1 MDGADRIDGDGVFPR
16 RVLSG
21 GEAEGGRHGGVEEGD
36 GLAGL
41 IEAIIPIGVGQ
52 GVEAIRTGGNVA
64 DREASA
70 IVCLGSSIEG
80 QAGESRVGRIG
91 VQPDDN
97 VSHRLQ
103 VLGIEQHA
111 AYLERVDHVARRE
124 GKAEM
129 ADGVLLVVVRDG
141 MTEVDGVRG
150 VGLQRVLELDA
161 DLPPDDLNAG
171 QLLLW
176 RSDDHVLRRF
186 IDLNQFIENDLHAS
200 PLVVR
205 LLRWRCTADKPG
217 RLLVIRPT
225 VRSRHIGAR
234 HSAPDQQS
242 QPQSFHHVW
251 HARLHSFIHPPH
263 LYYDRGQR

>member
-1 MDGADRIDGDGVFPR
+1 
-16 RVLSG
+16 
-21 GEAEGGRHGGVEEGD
+21 
-36 GLAGL
+36 
-41 IEAIIPIGVGQ
+41 
-52 GVEAIRTGGNVA
+52 
-64 DREASA
+64 
-70 IVCLGSSIEG
+70 
-80 QAGESRVGRIG
+80 
-91 VQPDDN
+91 
-97 VSHRLQ
+97 
-103 VLGIEQHA
+103 
-111 AYLERVDHVARRE
+111 
-124 GKAEM
+124 M

-141 MTEVDGVRG
+141 MTEVNGVRG

-161 DLPPDDLNAG
+161 DLSPDDLNAG

-251 HARLHSFIHPPH
+251 HARLHSFIHPQIGLMLFVIIMPQQGNH
-263 LYYDRGQR
+263 IHGNNVVIHCIKHPVLSINSSRPCLGAMFQELGFPGSCVRVFR